1 MLQDKKTDKRSDTNT
16 VLIDNSDK
24 TGKTG
29 QFNADMKIMNG
40 KNMESVKKRKREG
53 GGGVE
58 ERKRESDTST

>member
-24 TGKTG
+24 TGKIG

-40 KNMESVKKRKREG
+40 KNMESVKKEKEMEG
-53 GGGVE
+53 E
-58 ERKRESDTST
+58 E